1 MTCGKSK
8 PSVTLFH
15 CHGVLQNANFV
26 IDCKASISEALMHSA
41 ESNPMLKVTY
51 LCYALK
57 CCNYGGITCC
67 SNTEDITQVC
77 VTQLILCCYTDHNA
91 KKYLRCSINQSCT
104 GGSDAVYFLFCNR
117 SAVASQMFLL
127 HPMTHTISQHMI
139 VLFLRL
145 LHPCSAPCI
154 AVADLQT
161 YICIAA

>member
-1 MTCGKSK
+1 
-8 PSVTLFH
+8 
-15 CHGVLQNANFV
+15 
-26 IDCKASISEALMHSA
+26 
-41 ESNPMLKVTY
+41 MLKVTY

-67 SNTEDITQVC
+67 SNTEDMMQVC
-77 VTQLILCCYTDHNA
+77 VTQLILCFYTDHHA

-127 HPMTHTISQHMI
+127 HPMTHTISSHFI
-139 VLFLRL
+139 VLFLSVDVSQL
-145 LHPCSAPCI
+145 KHDCLHPCTAPCI

-161 YICIAA
+161 R